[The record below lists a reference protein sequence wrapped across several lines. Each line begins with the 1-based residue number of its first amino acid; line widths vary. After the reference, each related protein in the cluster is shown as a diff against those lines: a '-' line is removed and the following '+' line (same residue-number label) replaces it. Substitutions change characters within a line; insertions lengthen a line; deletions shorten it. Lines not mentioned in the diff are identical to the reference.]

1 MRISDLSSDVC
12 STDLNLHAPRAEIAA
27 AKIETETTDAE
38 QRQVERQ
45 AVCLK
50 LAGQIHPADVVEIGE
65 AATAQTLGARLDV
78 EQLDEIVGAEIDVV
92 IEGFED
98 RHLLGLGQEQQ
109 PRQDGA
115 GHAAPAV
122 GIEIGRAS
130 CRERVCQY
138 V

>member
-1 MRISDLSSDVC
+1 MGLWGVYLHRRLATVVGEDHR
-12 STDLNLHAPRAEIAA
+12 NLHAPRAEIAA

-78 EQLDEIVGAEIDVV
+78 EKLDEIVGAEIDVV

-109 PRQDGA
+109 PRDRKSKRLNSS
-115 GHAAPAV
+115 H
-122 GIEIGRAS
+122 
-130 CRERVCQY
+130 
-138 V
+138 

>member
-78 EQLDEIVGAEIDVV
+78 EQLRSEERRVGK
-92 IEGFED
+92 EGVSKW
-98 RHLLGLGQEQQ
+98 RSRGSTV
-109 PRQDGA
+109 R
-115 GHAAPAV
+115 
-122 GIEIGRAS
+122 
-130 CRERVCQY
+130 
-138 V
+138 

>member
-78 EQLDEIVGAEIDVV
+78 EQLDEIVGAELDVV

-98 RHLLGLGQEQQ
+98 RHLLGLGQ
-109 PRQDGA
+109 
-115 GHAAPAV
+115 
-122 GIEIGRAS
+122 IGRAP
-130 CRERVCQY
+130 CRERVGQY

>member
-1 MRISDLSSDVC
+1 MGRMGVDLDRRLATFVGE
-12 STDLNLHAPRAEIAA
+12 DHGNLHAPRAEIAA

-50 LAGQIHPADVVEIGE
+50 LAGQIHTADVVEIGE

-78 EQLDEIVGAEIDVV
+78 EQLDEK
-92 IEGFED
+92 
-98 RHLLGLGQEQQ
+98 
-109 PRQDGA
+109 
-115 GHAAPAV
+115 
-122 GIEIGRAS
+122 IGRAS

>member
-45 AVCLK
+45 AVCMK

-78 EQLDEIVGAEIDVV
+78 EQLDEIVGVEIEVL
-92 IEGFED
+92 IEGLE
-98 RHLLGLGQEQQ
+98 RKSVVLGKSGSVLIDLG
-109 PRQDGA
+109 G
-115 GHAAPAV
+115 GLF
-122 GIEIGRAS
+122 I
-130 CRERVCQY
+130 
-138 V
+138 